1 MQAIGTNQNP
11 KVAGQNSDDEDQR
24 PTFVK
29 SQNFRNSIK
38 MDPKNYNEPPT
49 DRQVRKLKQLGFSGE
64 IPSTR
69 KTASDAIGELLNE
82 QNAKNESEEMHLN
95 CKNCNGR
102 THKYNALN
110 GYCFKPECRIANP
123 QLKDGPK

>member
-1 MQAIGTNQNP
+1 MQAIEDQESEA
-11 KVAGQNSDDEDQR
+11 AGKNSDDEDER
-24 PTFVK
+24 PLFVK

-38 MDPKNYNEPPT
+38 MDPANYNAPPT
-49 DRQVRKLKQLGFSGE
+49 DRQIRLLKKLGFTGN

-69 KTASDAIGELLNE
+69 KTASDAISDLLE
-82 QNAKNESEEMHLN
+82 QQNVKNETADMHLN
-95 CKNCNGR
+95 CKNCAAL

-123 QLKDGPK
+123 QLKDGKK